1 MTREE
6 RRAREATF
14 PKCPCGNTLGLE
26 RVNNGIRVCSGCENK
41 SARISE
47 STVFSPGRMP
57 LWADAAEY
65 ELYLKGN
72 GEPDVEHE
80 IIGVAFYNLK
90 GERILLIGKD
100 DSDAQ

>member
-1 MTREE
+1 MT
-6 RRAREATF
+6 
-14 PKCPCGNTLGLE
+14 K
-26 RVNNGIRVCSGCENK
+26 
-41 SARISE
+41 
-47 STVFSPGRMP
+47 VFSPGRMP

-100 DSDAQ
+100 Q